1 MTQARW
7 LSKIILLFVCA
18 LAIPNLQA
26 ETSSAKIIDTV
37 TTFLER
43 ETQNHLQQSK
53 IQGRY
58 SVEIGRLDS
67 RLRMPGCTEP
77 LNARLESPTQPV
89 GRVTV
94 KVRCDDHA
102 PWSIFVSAHVHLFR
116 DVVVSTRPLKRN
128 ALLNK
133 ADITMAERD
142 VASLK
147 LGYLTSI
154 EEAVGSQLT
163 RAIPAD
169 QPITPN
175 QLRLPALIKR
185 GDQVVISAISGVISV
200 RMQGEALTDGGLG
213 EQIRVRNLRSKKVIF
228 ARVTAAGQVEVDM

>member
-1 MTQARW
+1 M
-7 LSKIILLFVCA
+7 
-18 LAIPNLQA
+18 
-26 ETSSAKIIDTV
+26 
-37 TTFLER
+37 
-43 ETQNHLQQSK
+43 
-53 IQGRY
+53 
-58 SVEIGRLDS
+58 
-67 RLRMPGCTEP
+67 
-77 LNARLESPTQPV
+77 
-89 GRVTV
+89 
-94 KVRCDDHA
+94 
-102 PWSIFVSAHVHLFR
+102 
-116 DVVVSTRPLKRN
+116 VVSTRPLKRN

-133 ADITMAERD
+133 ADVTMAERD